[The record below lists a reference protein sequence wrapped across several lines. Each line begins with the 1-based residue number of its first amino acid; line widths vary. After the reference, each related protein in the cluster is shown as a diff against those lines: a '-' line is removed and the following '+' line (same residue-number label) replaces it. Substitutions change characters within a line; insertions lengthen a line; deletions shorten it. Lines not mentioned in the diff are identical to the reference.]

1 MESREKDLTAC
12 PGLQMCHQRRCFSM
26 HKNCC
31 YSSSR
36 APGNH
41 LEEVGIVLVGTAV
54 LDGHSKALGLL
65 GYGRWG
71 RKSLGKE
78 VAFTRWPGWV

>member
-1 MESREKDLTAC
+1 
-12 PGLQMCHQRRCFSM
+12 M

-78 VAFTRWPGWV
+78 VVFTQWPGWV